1 VDLAMKALGG
11 GKRARAAEGAAGGL
25 SELRNTFGRSM
36 KMIDDNRV
44 SDAANRTFDAM
55 TRITM
60 LLARNKT
67 TPVHEVLNG
76 LTMEQIKLLQTSIAS
91 TNIAARYK
99 SVAKCLM
106 GNISDAVEQATAQL
120 KDCEKV
126 IMDGTV
132 LLLNSHYGVAGT
144 MSWETFSADMTEAI
158 ATKAAQAGAIA
169 GAAAAAAH
177 HAGAGAGGIQFG

>member
-1 VDLAMKALGG
+1 LIPKGS
-11 GKRARAAEGAAGGL
+11 AGPIPKGSAGL
-25 SELRNTFGRSM
+25 IPKGSAGLIPRLFRGQ
-36 KMIDDNRV
+36 
-44 SDAANRTFDAM
+44 F
-55 TRITM
+55 
-60 LLARNKT
+60 
-67 TPVHEVLNG
+67 PVHEVLNG
-76 LTMEQIKLLQTSIAS
+76 LTVDQIKILQTSIAS

-99 SVAKCLM
+99 FVAKCLM
-106 GNISDAVEQATAQL
+106 GNIFDAVEQATAQL

-177 HAGAGAGGIQFG
+177 HAGAGAGDIQFG

>member
-1 VDLAMKALGG
+1 MEGHDEKRLPGLAHTDKAATFLEFICY
-11 GKRARAAEGAAGGL
+11 GKDEGVTL
-25 SELRNTFGRSM
+25 LEL
-36 KMIDDNRV
+36 
-44 SDAANRTFDAM
+44 
-55 TRITM
+55 
-60 LLARNKT
+60 LLQLA
-67 TPVHEVLNG
+67 G

-99 SVAKCLM
+99 FVAKCLM
-106 GNISDAVEQATAQL
+106 GNIFDAVEQATAQL

-177 HAGAGAGGIQFG
+177 HAGAGAGDIQFG